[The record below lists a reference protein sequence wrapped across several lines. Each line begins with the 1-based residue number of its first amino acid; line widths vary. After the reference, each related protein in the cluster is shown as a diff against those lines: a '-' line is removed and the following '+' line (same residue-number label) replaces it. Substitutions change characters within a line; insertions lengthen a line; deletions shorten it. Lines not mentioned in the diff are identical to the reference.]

1 MGNIMIEKRLKELG
15 IIIPNAPKPAGS
27 YIPVVLSGKLAFV
40 SGQIPIKDG
49 QVVYQG
55 KVGDTQSI
63 DDAQEAAKLC
73 VINGL
78 AQIEAYCGTLD
89 NLEKIIKISGFV
101 NSTKDFTEHP
111 KVINAASDLLM
122 KIFDEKGRHS
132 RIAIGVSSLPL
143 NATVEIDMVVE
154 IAN

>member
-1 MGNIMIEKRLKELG
+1 MIEKRLKDLG
-15 IIIPNAPKPAGS
+15 ISIPNAPKPAGS
-27 YIPVVLSGKLAFV
+27 YVPIVLTGKLAFV

-63 DDAQEAAKLC
+63 GDAQEAAKLC

>member
-1 MGNIMIEKRLKELG
+1 MIEKRLKDLG
-15 IIIPNAPKPAGS
+15 INIPNAPKPAGS
-27 YIPVVLSGKLAFV
+27 YVPVVLTGKLAFV

-78 AQIEAYCGTLD
+78 AQIEAYCGRLD

-101 NSTKDFTEHP
+101 NSIKDFTEHP

>member
-1 MGNIMIEKRLKELG
+1 MIEKRLKELG

-27 YIPVVLSGKLAFV
+27 YIPVVLTGKLAFV

-49 QVVYQG
+49 QIVYQG
-55 KVGDTQSI
+55 KVGTTQSI
-63 DDAQEAAKLC
+63 DNAQEAAKLC
-73 VINGL
+73 IINGL
-78 AQIEAYCGTLD
+78 AQIETYCGTLD

-122 KIFDEKGRHS
+122 KIFGEKGRHS

-143 NATVEIDMVVE
+143 NATVEIDMIVE
-154 IAN
+154 ITN

>member
-1 MGNIMIEKRLKELG
+1 MIKKRLKDLG
-15 IIIPNAPKPAGS
+15 INIPNAPKPAGS
-27 YIPVVLSGKLAFV
+27 YVPIVLTGKLAFV

-154 IAN
+154 IAS

>member
-1 MGNIMIEKRLKELG
+1 MIEKRLKDLG
-15 IIIPNAPKPAGS
+15 INIPNAPKPAGS
-27 YIPVVLSGKLAFV
+27 YVPIVLTGKLAFV

>member
-1 MGNIMIEKRLKELG
+1 MIKKRLKDLG
-15 IIIPNAPKPAGS
+15 ISIPNAPKPAGS
-27 YIPVVLSGKLAFV
+27 YVPIVLTGKLAFV

-78 AQIEAYCGTLD
+78 AQIL
-89 NLEKIIKISGFV
+89 
-101 NSTKDFTEHP
+101 
-111 KVINAASDLLM
+111 
-122 KIFDEKGRHS
+122 
-132 RIAIGVSSLPL
+132 SL
-143 NATVEIDMVVE
+143 IH
-154 IAN
+154 I

>member
-1 MGNIMIEKRLKELG
+1 MIEKRLKDLG

-27 YIPVVLSGKLAFV
+27 YVPIVLTGKLAFV

-63 DDAQEAAKLC
+63 DNAQEAAKLC

>member
-1 MGNIMIEKRLKELG
+1 MIEKRLKDLG
-15 IIIPNAPKPAGS
+15 ISIPNAPKPAGS
-27 YIPVVLSGKLAFV
+27 YVPIVLTGKLAFV

-101 NSTKDFTEHP
+101 NSIKDFTEHP

-122 KIFDEKGRHS
+122 KIFGEKGRHS

>member
-1 MGNIMIEKRLKELG
+1 MIEKRLKDLG
-15 IIIPNAPKPAGS
+15 INIPNAPKPAGS
-27 YIPVVLSGKLAFV
+27 YVPVVLTGKLAFV

-101 NSTKDFTEHP
+101 NSIKDFTEHP

-122 KIFDEKGRHS
+122 KIFGEKGRHS

>member
-1 MGNIMIEKRLKELG
+1 MIKKRLKDLG
-15 IIIPNAPKPAGS
+15 ISIPNAPKPAGS
-27 YIPVVLSGKLAFV
+27 YVPIVLTGKLAFV

-63 DDAQEAAKLC
+63 GDAQEAAKLC

-101 NSTKDFTEHP
+101 NSIKDFTEHP

>member
-1 MGNIMIEKRLKELG
+1 MIKERLNDLG
-15 IIIPNAPKPAGS
+15 ISIPNAPKPAGS
-27 YIPVVLSGKLAFV
+27 YVPVVLTGKLAFV

-143 NATVEIDMVVE
+143 NATIEIDMVVE
-154 IAN
+154 ITN

>member
-1 MGNIMIEKRLKELG
+1 MIEKRLKELG

-63 DDAQEAAKLC
+63 GDAQEAAKLC
-73 VINGL
+73 IINGL

>member
-1 MGNIMIEKRLKELG
+1 MIEKRLKDLG
-15 IIIPNAPKPAGS
+15 ISIPNAPKPAGS
-27 YIPVVLSGKLAFV
+27 YVPVVLTGKLAFV

-63 DDAQEAAKLC
+63 DNAQEAAKLC

-143 NATVEIDMVVE
+143 NATIEIDMVVE
-154 IAN
+154 ITN

>member
-1 MGNIMIEKRLKELG
+1 MIEKRLKDLG
-15 IIIPNAPKPAGS
+15 INIPNAPKPAGS
-27 YIPVVLSGKLAFV
+27 YVPVVLTGKLAFV

-63 DDAQEAAKLC
+63 GDAQEAAKLC

>member
-1 MGNIMIEKRLKELG
+1 MIEKRLKDLG
-15 IIIPNAPKPAGS
+15 ISIPNAPKPAGS
-27 YIPVVLSGKLAFV
+27 YVPVVLTGRLAFV

-63 DDAQEAAKLC
+63 DNAQEAAKLC

>member
-1 MGNIMIEKRLKELG
+1 MIEKRLKELG

-154 IAN
+154 IAS

>member
-1 MGNIMIEKRLKELG
+1 MIEKRLKDLG
-15 IIIPNAPKPAGS
+15 INIPNAPKPAGS
-27 YIPVVLSGKLAFV
+27 YVPVVLTGKLAFV

>member
-27 YIPVVLSGKLAFV
+27 FLPVVLSGKLAFV

>member
-1 MGNIMIEKRLKELG
+1 MIKERLKDLG
-15 IIIPNAPKPAGS
+15 ISIPNAPKPAGS
-27 YIPVVLSGKLAFV
+27 YVPVVLTGKLAFV

-63 DDAQEAAKLC
+63 GDAQEAAKLC

-143 NATVEIDMVVE
+143 NATVEIDMVAE

>member
-1 MGNIMIEKRLKELG
+1 MIKKRLKDLG
-15 IIIPNAPKPAGS
+15 ISIPNAPKPAGS
-27 YIPVVLSGKLAFV
+27 YVPVVLTGKLAFV

-143 NATVEIDMVVE
+143 NATVEICLL
-154 IAN
+154 

>member
-1 MGNIMIEKRLKELG
+1 MIEKRLKDLG
-15 IIIPNAPKPAGS
+15 ISIPNAPKPAGS
-27 YIPVVLSGKLAFV
+27 YVPVVLTGKLAFV

-63 DDAQEAAKLC
+63 DNAQEAAKLC

>member
-1 MGNIMIEKRLKELG
+1 MIEKRLKDLG
-15 IIIPNAPKPAGS
+15 ISIPNAPKPAGS
-27 YIPVVLSGKLAFV
+27 YVPIVLTGKLAFV

-63 DDAQEAAKLC
+63 DNAQEAAKLC

>member
-1 MGNIMIEKRLKELG
+1 MIEKRLKDLG
-15 IIIPNAPKPAGS
+15 ISIPNAPKPAGS
-27 YIPVVLSGKLAFV
+27 YVPIVLTGKLAFV

-122 KIFDEKGRHS
+122 KIFGEKGRHS

>member
-1 MGNIMIEKRLKELG
+1 MIEKRLKDLG
-15 IIIPNAPKPAGS
+15 ISIPNAPKPAGS
-27 YIPVVLSGKLAFV
+27 YVPVVLSGKLAFV

-55 KVGDTQSI
+55 KVGDAQSI

-101 NSTKDFTEHP
+101 NSIKDFTEHP

-122 KIFDEKGRHS
+122 KIFNEKGRHS

>member
-27 YIPVVLSGKLAFV
+27 YLTVVLSGKLAFV

-55 KVGDTQSI
+55 KVGDAQSI
-63 DDAQEAAKLC
+63 DGAQEAAKLC

>member
-1 MGNIMIEKRLKELG
+1 MKNIMIEKRLKELG

-27 YIPVVLSGKLAFV
+27 YIPVVLTGKLAFV

-49 QVVYQG
+49 QIVYQG
-55 KVGDTQSI
+55 KVGTTQSI

-73 VINGL
+73 IINGL

-122 KIFDEKGRHS
+122 KIFGEKGRHS

-143 NATVEIDMVVE
+143 NATVEIDMIVE
-154 IAN
+154 ITN

>member
-1 MGNIMIEKRLKELG
+1 MIKERLKDLG
-15 IIIPNAPKPAGS
+15 ISIPNAPKPAGS
-27 YIPVVLSGKLAFV
+27 YVPVVLTGKLAFV

-63 DDAQEAAKLC
+63 DNAQEAAKLC

-101 NSTKDFTEHP
+101 NSIKDFTEHP

-122 KIFDEKGRHS
+122 KIFGEKGRHS

>member
-1 MGNIMIEKRLKELG
+1 MIKKRLKDLG
-15 IIIPNAPKPAGS
+15 ISIPNAPKPAGS
-27 YIPVVLSGKLAFV
+27 YVPVVLTGKLAFV

-78 AQIEAYCGTLD
+78 AQIDASCGTLD
-89 NLEKIIKISGFV
+89 NLEKIIIMSGFV

-111 KVINAASDLLM
+111 KVINDASDLLM

>member
-1 MGNIMIEKRLKELG
+1 MIEKRLKDLG
-15 IIIPNAPKPAGS
+15 ISIPNAPKPAGS
-27 YIPVVLSGKLAFV
+27 YVPVVLTGKLAFV

>member
-1 MGNIMIEKRLKELG
+1 MIKKRLKDLG
-15 IIIPNAPKPAGS
+15 ISIPNAPKPAGS
-27 YIPVVLSGKLAFV
+27 YVPVVLTGRLAFV

-63 DDAQEAAKLC
+63 DNAQEAAKLC

-154 IAN
+154 ISN

>member
-1 MGNIMIEKRLKELG
+1 MIEKRLKDLG
-15 IIIPNAPKPAGS
+15 ISIPNAPKPAGS
-27 YIPVVLSGKLAFV
+27 YVPVVLTGKLAFV

-63 DDAQEAAKLC
+63 GDAQEAAKLC